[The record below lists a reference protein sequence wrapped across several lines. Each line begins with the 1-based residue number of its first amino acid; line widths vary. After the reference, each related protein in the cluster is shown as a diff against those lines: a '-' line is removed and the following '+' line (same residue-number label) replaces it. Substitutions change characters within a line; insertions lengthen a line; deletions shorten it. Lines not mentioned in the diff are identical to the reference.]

1 MRKPRNKHNSGKRK
15 FESGGGEEREK
26 GREKI
31 GRYKQGREKERET
44 TKGPLSQVLWI
55 SLHDF
60 YHFTFIKWRAM
71 VLRQCLFTK
80 TNKTNYQQMALSG
93 DIS

>member
-1 MRKPRNKHNSGKRK
+1 MRKPRNKHNSEKRK

-44 TKGPLSQVLWI
+44 TKGPLSQVL
-55 SLHDF
+55 
-60 YHFTFIKWRAM
+60 
-71 VLRQCLFTK
+71 
-80 TNKTNYQQMALSG
+80 
-93 DIS
+93 